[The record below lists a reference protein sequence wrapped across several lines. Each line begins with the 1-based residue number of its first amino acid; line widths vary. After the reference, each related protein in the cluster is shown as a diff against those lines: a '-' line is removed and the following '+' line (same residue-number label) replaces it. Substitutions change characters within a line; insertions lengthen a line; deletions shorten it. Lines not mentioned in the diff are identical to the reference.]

1 MAKIENYSN
10 DTNITDNDRL
20 FGTSVDGAIST
31 TANFKVSELKTFIN
45 TGQATEAYADQA
57 ESDARA
63 YTDTRE
69 TAITSAYQSYADQ
82 AEADAITT
90 ANAYTD
96 TRETAITSAYQ
107 TYAEQKKQKIV
118 GVTGTISLSAATG
131 RQTIFYRN
139 VTNDDP
145 STGSLNYNSSIG
157 DISIDTAN
165 GEIQNTSGGEL
176 VIRISTTTY
185 TAVSGGGQGSRV
197 VSYFLEKYNGSW
209 TPQKAVERTKVDN
222 GSYADSFWSYFKL
235 LNGEKFRIQMQ
246 TTHDTVQID
255 AGSQF
260 EFAVQ

>member
-10 DTNITDNDRL
+10 DTSITDNDRL
-20 FGTSVDGAIST
+20 FGTSVDGATST
-31 TANFKVSELKTFIN
+31 TANFKVSELKTFMQ
-45 TGQATEAYADQA
+45 TGQATETYADQA
-57 ESDARA
+57 EADARA

-69 TAITSAYQSYADQ
+69 TAITSAYQA
-82 AEADAITT
+82 
-90 ANAYTD
+90 
-96 TRETAITSAYQ
+96 
-107 TYAEQKKQKIV
+107 YAEQKKQKIV
-118 GVTGTISLSAATG
+118 GVTGTISLSAAAG

-157 DISIDTAN
+157 DISINATN
-165 GEIQNTSGGEL
+165 GEIENISGSAL

-185 TAVSGGGQGSRV
+185 TTVSGGGQGSRV
-197 VSYFLEKYNGSW
+197 VSYFLEKYDGSW
-209 TPQKAVERTKVDN
+209 TPERTVARAKVDN

-235 LNGEKFRIQMQ
+235 SNGEKFRIQMQ